1 VRSIAADGRWAV
13 AVAEHPGRPATGV
26 SGLAQRGAI
35 KRSLHT
41 IAALLDDVV
50 TLVLLIWLFPLVI
63 LVVGA
68 PVALLVRTLYE
79 IVKRL

>member
-1 VRSIAADGRWAV
+1 VQSIASDGRWAV
-13 AVAEHPGRPATGV
+13 ALANPGRPAAGV
-26 SGLAQRGAI
+26 SGLPQRGAT

-41 IAALLDDVV
+41 IAALLDDAV

-68 PVALLVRTLYE
+68 PVALLVRALIE

>member
-1 VRSIAADGRWAV
+1 V
-13 AVAEHPGRPATGV
+13 ANPGRPAAGV
-26 SGLAQRGAI
+26 SGLAQRGAT
-35 KRSLHT
+35 KRRLHT

-68 PVALLVRTLYE
+68 PVALLVRALYE
-79 IVKRL
+79 IVKLL

>member
-1 VRSIAADGRWAV
+1 VRTIAADGRWAV
-13 AVAEHPGRPATGV
+13 AVANPGRPAASV
-26 SGLAQRGAI
+26 SGLAQRGAT
-35 KRSLHT
+35 KRRLHT

-68 PVALLVRTLYE
+68 PVALLVRALYE

>member
-1 VRSIAADGRWAV
+1 VRAIASDGRWTV
-13 AVAEHPGRPATGV
+13 AVANPGRPAGV
-26 SGLAQRGAI
+26 SGLAQRGAT
-35 KRSLHT
+35 KRRLHT

-68 PVALLVRTLYE
+68 PVALLVRALYE

>member
-1 VRSIAADGRWAV
+1 MRAIAADGRWTV
-13 AVAEHPGRPATGV
+13 AVANPGRPAAGV
-26 SGLAQRGAI
+26 SGLAQRGAT
-35 KRSLHT
+35 KRRLHT

-68 PVALLVRTLYE
+68 PVALLVRALYE

>member
-1 VRSIAADGRWAV
+1 VRAIAADGRWAV
-13 AVAEHPGRPATGV
+13 GVANPGRPAAGV

-41 IAALLDDVV
+41 ITALLDDVV

-63 LVVGA
+63 LVVGS
-68 PVALLVRTLYE
+68 PVALLVRALYE

>member
-1 VRSIAADGRWAV
+1 VRAIAADGRWTV
-13 AVAEHPGRPATGV
+13 AVANPGRPAAGV
-26 SGLAQRGAI
+26 SGLAQCGAT
-35 KRSLHT
+35 KRRLHT

-68 PVALLVRTLYE
+68 PVALLVRGLYE
-79 IVKRL
+79 IVKLL

>member
-1 VRSIAADGRWAV
+1 VRPIAADGRWLV
-13 AVAEHPGRPATGV
+13 AVASPGRPADGV
-26 SGLAQRGAI
+26 SGLAQRGAV

-41 IAALLDDVV
+41 MAALLDDAV

-63 LVVGA
+63 MAVGA
-68 PVALLVRTLYE
+68 PVALVVRALIE